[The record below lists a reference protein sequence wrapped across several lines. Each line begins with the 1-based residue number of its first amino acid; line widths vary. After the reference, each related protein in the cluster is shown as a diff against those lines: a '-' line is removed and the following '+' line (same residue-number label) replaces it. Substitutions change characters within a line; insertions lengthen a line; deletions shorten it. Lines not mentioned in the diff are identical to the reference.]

1 MSDVTFDAPEP
12 EDHQLEF
19 PAALPVLPLKETVVF
34 PQSMSPLAIGQERS
48 VRLID
53 DVVAGDRLLAL
64 VTAKDASIE
73 SPTWDDI
80 FEVGTVALVHKMIK
94 VPDGSLRILVQ
105 GIERIKLEHRLDT
118 DPYLLGEFSALPDV
132 LIETPE
138 VEALTR
144 NVQGLFARIIGL
156 APYLPEELQ
165 LAAANVD
172 DPSALC
178 HLVASTLRTI
188 KTGERQEILEEVD
201 VEQRLRLVSQIL
213 NRELEVFE
221 LGSKIQSQVQS
232 EMEKG
237 QREYFLRQQ
246 LKAIQQELGEDDP
259 EAAELKELREQLD
272 ALDLSEDARKAADR
286 ELGRLERLPPA
297 AAEYGVIRTYL
308 EWILTLPWRK
318 YTEDNLD
325 LDHARKVLDTDH
337 FDLEKVKDRIIEY
350 LAVAKLR
357 NEISGQILC
366 FVGPPGVGKTSL
378 GHSIAN
384 ALGRKFVRLPVG
396 GVRDESEIRGHR
408 RTYIGS
414 MPGSIIR
421 SLRDAESSNP
431 LMLIDE
437 IDKMGA
443 DWRGDP
449 ASAMLEVLDPEQNRS
464 FRDHYLDLPFDLS
477 KVLFICTANT
487 LDTIPGALLDRMDVI
502 SLSGYTEDE
511 KLGIAKK
518 YLLPKQLGLHGLT
531 RSQLTLSDKMLRTI
545 IREYTR
551 EAGVRNL
558 ERRIA
563 DVCRKVAT
571 QIAKGKAQKPRVDEA
586 RLREWLGPR
595 RFSGEVRKRVSVPG
609 VATGLAYT
617 AVGGDVLFIEATAY
631 SGKGRLTITGQL
643 GEVMQESAQA
653 ALSWVRSHTEEMGL
667 ADDWFSTHD
676 VHIHVPAG
684 AVPKDGPSAGVTMAT
699 AIASL
704 VRGEPVAADVGMT
717 GEITLTGQVLPI
729 GGLREKSLAA
739 QRAGLKRVI
748 FPREN
753 EPDLDDL
760 PPETRKAL
768 EFIPVDRIQEVFEAA
783 FTGKRRTRPQS
794 AQSSERQAAASAA
807 RSS

>member
-1 MSDVTFDAPEP
+1 MTDVTFETTELA
-12 EDHQLEF
+12 DHELEF

-64 VTAKDASIE
+64 VTAKDGSVEAPS
-73 SPTWDDI
+73 WDDI
-80 FEVGTVALVHKMIK
+80 YEVGTVALVHKMIK
-94 VPDGSLRILVQ
+94 VPDGTLRILVQ

-132 LIETPE
+132 LVETPE

-188 KTGERQEILEEVD
+188 RTEERQEILEEVN

-246 LKAIQQELGEDDP
+246 LKAIQQELGEGDP
-259 EAAELKELREQLD
+259 EAAEVNELREQLD
-272 ALDLSEDARKAADR
+272 ALALPEDVRKAADR
-286 ELGRLERLPPA
+286 ELGRLEKLPPA

-308 EWILTLPWRK
+308 EWILTLPWQR

-384 ALGRKFVRLPVG
+384 ALGRKFVRLSVG

-449 ASAMLEVLDPEQNRS
+449 ASAMLEVLDPEQNRT

-518 YLLPKQLGLHGLT
+518 YLLPKQLQQHGLK
-531 RSQLTLSDKMLRTI
+531 RAQLTLSDKVLRTI

-563 DVCRKVAT
+563 DVCRKAAT
-571 QIAKGKAQKPRVDEA
+571 QIAKGKAQKARIDDA

-704 VRGEPVAADVGMT
+704 VRDEPVAADVGMT

-794 AQSSERQAAASAA
+794 AQSIERQAAAG
-807 RSS
+807 R